1 MENCSS
7 LYEYLNDSG
16 VDVSNNVIKSELI
29 YPFGKMEEYFNKTL
43 SNFVKDFACRN
54 EVIAKFKNKKPI
66 SVIVKEL
73 TFPISEEAVIAIIW
87 DYLVEN
93 NIILLHEPG
102 SDENLQYD
110 IVRKDGELGKT
121 YFKKVKKGG
130 INKSDYKAINIKE
143 LKAGK
148 SRYDKLGDFNKEL
161 L

>member
-1 MENCSS
+1 MDEH
-7 LYEYLNDSG
+7 
-16 VDVSNNVIKSELI
+16 
-29 YPFGKMEEYFNKTL
+29 FNKTL

-54 EVIAKFKNKKPI
+54 EVIAKFNNKKPI

-73 TFPISEEAVIAIIW
+73 TFPISEEAVITIIW
-87 DYLVEN
+87 DYLIEN

-121 YFKKVKKGG
+121 YFEKVKKGG

-143 LKAGK
+143 LKDDK
-148 SRYDKLGDFNKEL
+148 ERYNKLGAFEKEL
-161 L
+161 IEKLPFKKDVYYCKVII

>member
-1 MENCSS
+1 
-7 LYEYLNDSG
+7 
-16 VDVSNNVIKSELI
+16 
-29 YPFGKMEEYFNKTL
+29 MEEYFNKTL

-54 EVIAKFKNKKPI
+54 EVIAKFNNKKPI

-121 YFKKVKKGG
+121 YFEKVKKGG

-143 LKAGK
+143 LKADK
-148 SRYDKLGDFNKEL
+148 SRYDKLGDFKKEL
-161 L
+161 LEKLPFKKDVYYYKPLTLSLK

>member
-1 MENCSS
+1 MLCTARR
-7 LYEYLNDSG
+7 
-16 VDVSNNVIKSELI
+16 
-29 YPFGKMEEYFNKTL
+29 GKCLVKFSMEEYFNKTL

-54 EVIAKFKNKKPI
+54 EVIAKFNNKKPI

-87 DYLVEN
+87 DYLIED

-121 YFKKVKKGG
+121 YFEKVKKGG
-130 INKSDYKAINIKE
+130 IDKSDYKAVNIKE
-143 LKAGK
+143 LKD
-148 SRYDKLGDFNKEL
+148 DKKRHDRLGAFEKEL
-161 L
+161 IEKLPFKKDVYYCKVII